1 MARWDAER
9 PVMAGAKIVESKG
22 KPMTKDG
29 LRQVK
34 QKWKDNMIKAI
45 VNDDLATAAALIQ
58 ERSYWDTM
66 ESIID
71 TQEARNSLAD
81 RVLAIEKTLGQ
92 TPEEKQG
99 IRLASMEERIED
111 LKEGL
116 DKAFREIE
124 QFGKPRPKPRPDNRT
139 EL

>member
-1 MARWDAER
+1 
-9 PVMAGAKIVESKG
+9 
-22 KPMTKDG
+22 MTKDG
-29 LRQVK
+29 LRQAK

-45 VNDDLATAAALIQ
+45 INDDLFTAAALIQ

-71 TQEARNSLAD
+71 VREARNSLAD

-92 TPEEKQG
+92 TAEKKQG
-99 IRLASMEERIED
+99 GRLFNMEKRIEEA
-111 LKEGL
+111 KEGI
-116 DKAFREIE
+116 DRAFQIIE
-124 QFGKPRPKPRPDNRT
+124 SSGKQSRPDNRT

>member
-1 MARWDAER
+1 
-9 PVMAGAKIVESKG
+9 
-22 KPMTKDG
+22 MTKDG
-29 LRQVK
+29 LRQAK

-45 VNDDLATAAALIQ
+45 INDDLFTVAALIQ

-71 TQEARNSLAD
+71 VREARNSLAD

-92 TPEEKQG
+92 TPEEKMG
-99 IRLASMEERIED
+99 SRLRFTEEAIEKLRED
-111 LKEGL
+111 ISAGMR
-116 DKAFREIE
+116 KA
-124 QFGKPRPKPRPDNRT
+124 QAKTPRPDNRT